1 MEKRPI
7 DFGHMLSGVR
17 MDVWLK
23 LLKDNK
29 IDKQYWPQAAVITAE
44 SAVLS
49 PLAYLEYLLF
59 WVPIH
64 MTKIKKDPIYV
75 VGFWRSGTT

>member
-64 MTKIKKDPIYV
+64 ITKIKKDPI
-75 VGFWRSGTT
+75 